1 MNRKCQ
7 STIYNDYHKKHP
19 LNIFKQNGTSERI
32 HEKEIVFLN
41 QQLENAV
48 RSAEKKTG
56 TINNHKN
63 NDNYKA
69 TSKKRLSIL
78 NIPSGSGR
86 LNDLLEQYYGQIT
99 CVDVCSQAL
108 INI

>member
-1 MNRKCQ
+1 M
-7 STIYNDYHKKHP
+7 
-19 LNIFKQNGTSERI
+19 
-32 HEKEIVFLN
+32 
-41 QQLENAV
+41 
-48 RSAEKKTG
+48 RSVEKKTG
-56 TINNHKN
+56 TVYNHEN
-63 NDNYKA
+63 NDINKA